1 MSMFRNLL
9 KNQSSSYIRLIPE
22 TLSYLA
28 EEETKILVV
37 ESNDKWSLYINDNQ
51 E

>member
-9 KNQSSSYIRLIPE
+9 KNDSSSYIRLLPDSLDY
-22 TLSYLA
+22 TS
-28 EEETKILVV
+28 EEEIKTLTV
-37 ESNDKWSLYINDNQ
+37 ESNDDWTLYVKYNQ